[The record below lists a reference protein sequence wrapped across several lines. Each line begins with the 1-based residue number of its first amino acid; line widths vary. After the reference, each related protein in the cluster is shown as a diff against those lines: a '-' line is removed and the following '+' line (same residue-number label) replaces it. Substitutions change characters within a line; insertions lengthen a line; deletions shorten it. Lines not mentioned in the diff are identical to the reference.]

1 MKHLII
7 KDRNLR
13 KKIKKLDKNILLYK
27 MLKKSAPVKVSQVN
41 NRCVMTG
48 RGKAITSFF
57 KHSRIMIRQNVLN
70 GVYLGVSKSS

>member
-1 MKHLII
+1 
-7 KDRNLR
+7 
-13 KKIKKLDKNILLYK
+13 